1 MKTFFNI
8 LQTIVSINEKSFPD
22 EPFKLLNN
30 ISSSIEAFHIKFII
44 NQIFYIVKKKNNDD
58 CQYKKNASAKF
69 EVLNKL
75 LDNLFILEDLKES
88 LFNIFS
94 KAQKHYYAFLRL
106 AHLYKFKRNNILV
119 DSNLSLNPLDILNN
133 NTFILIEHRS
143 KYLFSIHD
151 LISIIET
158 AISNSPMFFSDPLW
172 PLNPYNKQP
181 FTITNLYNIY
191 FKMKNS
197 GIVMSTLFHLFFLEN
212 FDISSFMQNNEPY
225 IRNHSIKKY
234 VYNTTYSDLYFAVLN
249 MLNSNIYT
257 IRLNIHKNFPKD
269 LLVKI
274 FRPFLY
280 YYYIINYDIKGTN
293 KIQQYKIILNKKL
306 KKFYEYNKA
315 FGRKYIKLIT
325 NSKKRV
331 LNHEYHFNTNH
342 IAFNDINISDGLA
355 IVGTAV
361 QFNTPLQY
369 ATHLMDF
376 DSEENNN
383 ELDDELDN
391 EITYEN
397 QLEDYN
403 NNDNNNEDGDSD
415 SSD

>member
-8 LQTIVSINEKSFPD
+8 LQTIVNIKEKSYPD

-30 ISSSIEAFHIKFII
+30 FNISIEASHIKFMI
-44 NQIFYIVKKKNNDD
+44 NQLFYIIKKNSDD
-58 CQYKKNASAKF
+58 CQYKKNAAAKF

-75 LDNLFILEDLKES
+75 FDNKFILENLKES

-94 KAQKHYYAFLRL
+94 KAQKHYYALLRF
-106 AHLYKFKRNNILV
+106 AHIFKLKKYKILV
-119 DSNLSLNPLDILNN
+119 DSNLSLNPLDSLNN

-158 AISNSPMFFSDPLW
+158 AISNSPMFFTDPLW

-181 FTITNLYNIY
+181 FTVSTLYNIY
-191 FKMKNS
+191 FKMKYS
-197 GIVMSTLFHLFFLEN
+197 GRVMSTLFHLFFLEN
-212 FDISSFMQNNEPY
+212 FDISSFSQNHECY
-225 IRNHSIKKY
+225 IRNHSIKNF
-234 VYNTTYSDLYFAVLN
+234 VYNSPYSDLHTAVLN

-257 IRLNIHKNFPKD
+257 IRLNIHKDFPKD
-269 LLVKI
+269 ILVNI

-280 YYYIINYDIKGTN
+280 YYYIINYGIKGTN

-331 LNHEYHFNTNH
+331 IKHEYHFNSKH
-342 IAFNDINISDGLA
+342 ISFHDINISNGLA
-355 IVGTAV
+355 IIGIAV
-361 QFNTPLQY
+361 NLNTPLQY
-369 ATHLMDF
+369 STHLIEFTTDENDD
-376 DSEENNN
+376 DSSY
-383 ELDDELDN
+383 
-391 EITYEN
+391 EITYED
-397 QLEDYN
+397 EDE
-403 NNDNNNEDGDSD
+403 EDEESI
-415 SSD
+415 S